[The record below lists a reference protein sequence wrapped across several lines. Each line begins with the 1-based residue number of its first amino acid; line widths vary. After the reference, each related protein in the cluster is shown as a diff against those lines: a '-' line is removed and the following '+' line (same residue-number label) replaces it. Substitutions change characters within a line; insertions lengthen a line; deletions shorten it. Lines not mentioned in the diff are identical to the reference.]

1 MDNVIRII
9 FNGFTLLGIAIISW
23 FIFMVILYIGLELG
37 DFLIETWGNYD
48 K

>member
-9 FNGFTLLGIAIISW
+9 FNGFTLLGVATISW
-23 FIFMVILYIGLELG
+23 LIFMLILYIGLELG
-37 DFLIETWGNYD
+37 DFLIETWGDYD